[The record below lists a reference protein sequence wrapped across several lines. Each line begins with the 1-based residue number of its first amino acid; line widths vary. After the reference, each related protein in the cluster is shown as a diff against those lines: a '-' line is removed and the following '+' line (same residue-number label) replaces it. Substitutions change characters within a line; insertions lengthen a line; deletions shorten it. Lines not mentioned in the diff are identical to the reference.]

1 MILKEMFINNSWT
14 ESERDMAKYRK
25 VGDKYY
31 ITCRMCGEEKI
42 EDEFHRNK
50 NNAIGRA
57 YACMICLRPGFKKK
71 VMLDEANEHDA
82 SIAKEILIGMGYDI
96 EKNIHTQFLQ
106 RMKNKGINL

>member
-1 MILKEMFINNSWT
+1 MFINNSWT

-31 ITCRMCGEEKI
+31 ITCRMCGEEMI
-42 EDEFHRNK
+42 EDEFHQNK
-50 NNAIGRA
+50 NNVTGRA
-57 YACMICLRPGFKKK
+57 YACKECITPSFTKRIGLN
-71 VMLDEANEHDA
+71 EANEHDA

-96 EKNIHTQFLQ
+96 EKNIHTQFLE